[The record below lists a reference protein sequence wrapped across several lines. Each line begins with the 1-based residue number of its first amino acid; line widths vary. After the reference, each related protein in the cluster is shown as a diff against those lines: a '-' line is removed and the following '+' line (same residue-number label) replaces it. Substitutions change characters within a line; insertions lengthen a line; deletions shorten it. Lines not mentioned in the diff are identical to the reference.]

1 MTKLKTTH
9 AFNSVDIY
17 NFDLFNAAAHNYH
30 ILDKMIKLLLSR
42 PESFELAY
50 KLIDSFLQA
59 TVPYNHEISKYFDA
73 VLYETED
80 KESSSNPLEDN

>member
-9 AFNSVDIY
+9 AFNSADKT
-17 NFDLFNAAAHNYH
+17 NFDTFNAAAHNYH
-30 ILDKMIKLLLSR
+30 ILDTMIKLLLSR
-42 PESFELAY
+42 SESFELAY

-59 TVPYNHEISKYFDA
+59 TIPYSDEISKHFDA

-80 KESSSNPLEDN
+80 KENPTNHLEDN